1 MAKLGIRLSFLIFC
15 MVIVLLYT
23 THLVTQTVRMG
34 CAWDGVASPG
44 FKHQSL
50 FLGEADAIYQSGMRG
65 WEFKNPISFVIE
77 NPEPILNFHTE
88 PKAC

>member
-1 MAKLGIRLSFLIFC
+1 MFC
-15 MVIVLLYT
+15 VVIVPLHT
-23 THLVTQTVRMG
+23 TRLITQTVRKG
-34 CAWDGVASPG
+34 CAWDGVASPV

-65 WEFKNPISFVIE
+65 REFKNSVSFIIE
-77 NPEPILNFHTE
+77 NTEPILNFHTE